1 MSSYETTAIGKKSKE
16 GNYEK
21 FVVGRVRTSDFDVD
35 IDIKY
40 CGLCHTDLHLVT
52 FSPFLC
58 TIISTYILTSLN
70 INFENHVVIWIKI
83 VCDEIIC
90 S

>member
-1 MSSYETTAIGKKSKE
+1 MTSYETTAIGKKSKE
-16 GNYEK
+16 GNFEK

-52 FSPFLC
+52 FSTLFPSSLARSFP
-58 TIISTYILTSLN
+58 LTLPLN
-70 INFENHVVIWIKI
+70 VL
-83 VCDEIIC
+83 
-90 S
+90 

>member
-1 MSSYETTAIGKKSKE
+1 MTSYETTAIGKKSKE
-16 GNYEK
+16 GNFEK

-52 FSPFLC
+52 FPAHSQLHFQLVHWFC
-58 TIISTYILTSLN
+58 KS
-70 INFENHVVIWIKI
+70 
-83 VCDEIIC
+83 
-90 S
+90 